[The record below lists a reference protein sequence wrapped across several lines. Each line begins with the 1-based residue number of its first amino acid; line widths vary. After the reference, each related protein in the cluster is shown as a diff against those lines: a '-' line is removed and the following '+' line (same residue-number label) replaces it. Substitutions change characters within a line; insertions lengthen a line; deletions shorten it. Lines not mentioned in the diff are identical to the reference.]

1 MYLVK
6 SRNRREISR
15 KTVGPIKTQR
25 KEGDYV
31 RTFKICKHQT
41 QEGKK

>member
-1 MYLVK
+1 MCLVK
-6 SRNRREISR
+6 NRNRREISR

-41 QEGKK
+41 QKRKK